1 MSNGF
6 FHGSTHV
13 TRQAARA
20 QVATAQ
26 LPHRLNVNERYV
38 TAHLM
43 GEIYCSLGLFIG
55 VANALMVFRIVLDH
69 VFWELSIAN
78 GANAKCSCVSF

>member
-1 MSNGF
+1 MRNSL

-20 QVATAQ
+20 RLATAQ

-43 GEIYCSLGLFIG
+43 GEMYCYLDLSIG
-55 VANALMVFRIVLDH
+55 VTNALMVFRIVL
-69 VFWELSIAN
+69 
-78 GANAKCSCVSF
+78 G

>member
-1 MSNGF
+1 M
-6 FHGSTHV
+6 

-20 QVATAQ
+20 QVATEQ

-43 GEIYCSLGLFIG
+43 GEIYCSLDLSMG
-55 VANALMVFRIVLDH
+55 VANALMVFRIVLGH
-69 VFWELSIAN
+69 VFWELPIVSR
-78 GANAKCSCVSF
+78 GNAKSECASF